1 LNILNKTVQIL
12 TDAQLID
19 DYADFST
26 NYAERNAG
34 WLSYTIH
41 KQRDFTVE
49 TSINALKR
57 TRLLKQHYA
66 NKQKQL
72 GGVVDEYI
80 HALNKVSTLLE
91 QHLETKH
98 GILKIKY

>member
-1 LNILNKTVQIL
+1 MNILNKTIQIL
-12 TDAQLID
+12 TDAQLIN
-19 DYADFST
+19 DYADFSK

-41 KQRDFTVE
+41 KKRDFTVE

-57 TRLLKQHYA
+57 TRLLKEYYV

-80 HALNKVSTLLE
+80 YALNKVSTLLE
-91 QHLETKH
+91 KHLETKH
-98 GILKIKY
+98 GILKIKQ

>member
-1 LNILNKTVQIL
+1 MNILNKTIQIL
-12 TDAQLID
+12 TDAQLIN

-41 KQRDFTVE
+41 KKRDFTVE

-57 TRLLKQHYA
+57 TRLLKKYYENRHR
-66 NKQKQL
+66 QL
-72 GGVVDEYI
+72 GGIVDEYI
-80 HALNKVSTLLE
+80 YALNSVSTLLE
-91 QHLETKH
+91 KHLEKKY
-98 GILKIKY
+98 GILKIKQ

>member
-1 LNILNKTVQIL
+1 MNILNKTIQIL

-26 NYAERNAG
+26 NYAERNAE

-57 TRLLKQHYA
+57 TRLLEEHYA
-66 NKQKQL
+66 NRQRQL
-72 GGVVDEYI
+72 GGVVYEYI
-80 HALNKVSTLLE
+80 HALSKVSALLE
-91 QHLETKH
+91 QHLEKKH

>member
-1 LNILNKTVQIL
+1 MNILNEIIKIL
-12 TDAQLID
+12 TDAQLIY

-57 TRLLKQHYA
+57 TRLLEEHYA
-66 NKQKQL
+66 NRQRQL

-91 QHLETKH
+91 QHLEKKH
-98 GILKIKY
+98 GILKIKQ

>member
-1 LNILNKTVQIL
+1 MNILNKTIQIL
-12 TDAQLID
+12 TDAQLIN

-41 KQRDFTVE
+41 MKRDFTVE

-57 TRLLKQHYA
+57 TRLLKEHYA
-66 NKQKQL
+66 NRQRQL

-91 QHLETKH
+91 KHLETKH
-98 GILKIKY
+98 GILKIKQ

>member
-1 LNILNKTVQIL
+1 LNILNEIIKIL
-12 TDAQLID
+12 TDAQLIY

-57 TRLLKQHYA
+57 TRVVKEHYT
-66 NKQKQL
+66 KRYRQF
-72 GGVVDEYI
+72 GSVVDDYME
-80 HALNKVSTLLE
+80 ALNKVIRLLE

-98 GILKIKY
+98 GILQIKQ

>member
-1 LNILNKTVQIL
+1 MNILNKTIQIL

-34 WLSYTIH
+34 WVSYTIH
-41 KQRDFTVE
+41 MKRDFTVE

-57 TRLLKQHYA
+57 TRLLKEHYA
-66 NKQKQL
+66 NRQRQL

-91 QHLETKH
+91 KHLETKH
-98 GILKIKY
+98 GILKIKQ